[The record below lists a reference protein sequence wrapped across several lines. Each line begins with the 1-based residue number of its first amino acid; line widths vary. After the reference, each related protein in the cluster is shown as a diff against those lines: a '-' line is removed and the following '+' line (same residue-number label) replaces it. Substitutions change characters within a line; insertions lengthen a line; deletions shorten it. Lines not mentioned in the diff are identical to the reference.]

1 MEYAHNLIEFLK
13 MLIPH
18 IESDQQR
25 SEIHIWDNG
34 WKIVVE
40 KTDNVPHLCEAPDN
54 LLEGEFFHRASRI
67 VHNLGETLVV
77 SFKQGVTKKIYLAP
91 QNAQ

>member
-1 MEYAHNLIEFLK
+1 MECAKNLIEFLK

-25 SEIHIWDNG
+25 SEIHLWDG
-34 WKIVVE
+34 WKVVIE
-40 KTDNVPHLCEAPDN
+40 ETDSVPHLDEVPDN
-54 LLEGEFFHRASRI
+54 LLNGDFFHKASKI
-67 VHNLGETLVV
+67 AHNLGETLIV